1 MQELTFMLVLY
12 KCAKSQVDLG
22 SGKEGATAS
31 AGPGLRHLKYGP
43 QRAGAGGPVTCTPGL
58 GGLWADCPLL
68 CFVPVF
74 FRTLFPE
81 RQNNYQ
87 DPNCTCGLGF
97 RNGAQKTTADAG
109 LAAFKVYEEP

>member
-1 MQELTFMLVLY
+1 MKAGFSWLDFGNWQ
-12 KCAKSQVDLG
+12 
-22 SGKEGATAS
+22 AS
-31 AGPGLRHLKYGP
+31 V
-43 QRAGAGGPVTCTPGL
+43 VTL
-58 GGLWADCPLL
+58 SPLL

-81 RQNNYQ
+81 RQSNYQ